1 MMATISKTYGKLLAV
16 LLSWLGFSAILSSC
30 TKYGDP
36 VATFKA
42 KGVVVSQT
50 DDTPIEGIRAVFKA
64 EPDATWG
71 MDTVYTDS
79 KGVFNLKGFGY
90 SNKLYVEL
98 TDIDGEKNGSF
109 DNKDVEADFSH
120 VKFKGNGQESGEV
133 EKDLEIIKLTPK
145 E

>member
-1 MMATISKTYGKLLAV
+1 MAFITKTYGKLLAV

-79 KGVFNLKGFGY
+79 KGVFNLKSFDYY
-90 SNKLYVEL
+90 SSKLYVEL
-98 TDIDGEKNGSF
+98 TDIDGEKKGSF
-109 DNKDVEADFSH
+109 YNKDVEADFSH
-120 VKFKGNGQESGEV
+120 VKFKGNVREDSEV
-133 EKDLEIIKLTPK
+133 EKDLGIIKLTPK